1 MTVGMETRELTK
13 LSFEM
18 GPSRPPSE
26 AQSLLLRIA
35 RGCPWHRCEFCSSHR
50 GKKLQIR
57 RVEDIKRDIETAR
70 AIADSIREMAW
81 RRGLG
86 GDIRRMAASIYESPP
101 SDGWRIVA
109 LWLFFGGERVFL
121 QDADALIMRTAQLAD
136 VLRFLKQTLPSV
148 TRVTS
153 YARSKTASMKSVEEL
168 TELHGAGLT
177 RLHIGLESG
186 ADEVLDYVCKGVTAA
201 EHVDGGRKAVQSGI
215 SLCEYVMPGLGG
227 RRWKKEHPRETAR
240 VLNEINPD
248 FIRLRSLAI
257 REDIPLYGKYASG
270 DFQLLSDDEVVEEIA
285 EMIQRLEV
293 TSYLAS
299 DHIENLL
306 QEVDGQL
313 PQDKE
318 KMLGFIN
325 RYLAMPD
332 EERLNFRLGRRM
344 GYYVDLED
352 FNSPHKRERIDQ
364 MLGGMRSRGEDIEEV
379 ILNLKKRFL
388 V

>member
-1 MTVGMETRELTK
+1 MVTRELAV

-26 AQSLLLRIA
+26 AQSLLLRIV

-50 GKKLQIR
+50 TRKLQIR
-57 RVEDIKRDIETAR
+57 RVDEVKRDIETAK
-70 AIADSIREMAW
+70 AIADQIREMSW
-81 RRGLG
+81 KQGYG
-86 GDIRRMAASIYESPP
+86 GDLKRIAAAVYERPP
-101 SDGWRIVA
+101 NDSFRIVA
-109 LWLFFGGERVFL
+109 LWLFFGGENVFF
-121 QDADALIMRTAQLAD
+121 QDADALIMRTPQLAE
-136 VLRFLKQTLPSV
+136 VLRFLKKTLPSV

-153 YARSKTASMKSVEEL
+153 YGRSKTAAMKTLDEL
-168 TELHGAGLT
+168 TELHDAGMS

-186 ADEVLDYVCKGVTAA
+186 SDEVLSYVCKGVTAA
-201 EHVDGGRKAVQSGI
+201 EHVDGGRKVVESGV

-227 RRWKKEHPRETAR
+227 RRWRQEHPRETAR

-257 REDIPLYGKYASG
+257 REDIPLYRKYASG
-270 DFQLLSDDEVVEEIA
+270 DFELLTDDEVVQEIR
-285 EMIQRLEV
+285 ELVERLEV

-306 QEVDGQL
+306 QEVEGQL
-313 PQDKE
+313 PRDKE
-318 KMLGFIN
+318 RMLGHID
-325 RYLAMPD
+325 RYLAMSD
-332 EERLNFRLGRRM
+332 EDRLNFRLGRRM
-344 GYYVDLED
+344 GYYVDLND
-352 FNSPHKRERIDQ
+352 FSEHPFKRERVDHIVR
-364 MLGGMRSRGEDIEEV
+364 GMRSKGEDVELT